1 MNQLVTLTHPDLP
14 GQPIRID
21 RRRIGQ
27 RLAAGWEEAQD
38 APVEEP
44 TEPKRPRRKSTEE
57 Q

>member
-14 GQPIRID
+14 GQTIRID